1 MATST
6 TQLTAQDQ
14 EVNSK
19 MSVSLIR
26 NLMRLNLSQVCSL
39 PPCGLASITAPRGSE
54 AAASALAM
62 HAGPSHSLASA
73 ADPLTGLP

>member
-19 MSVSLIR
+19 TSFSLIR
-26 NLMRLNLSQVCSL
+26 NLMRLNLSQVC
-39 PPCGLASITAPRGSE
+39 I
-54 AAASALAM
+54 AAAVRPCK
-62 HAGPSHSLASA
+62 HHRRAS
-73 ADPLTGLP
+73 PEIC